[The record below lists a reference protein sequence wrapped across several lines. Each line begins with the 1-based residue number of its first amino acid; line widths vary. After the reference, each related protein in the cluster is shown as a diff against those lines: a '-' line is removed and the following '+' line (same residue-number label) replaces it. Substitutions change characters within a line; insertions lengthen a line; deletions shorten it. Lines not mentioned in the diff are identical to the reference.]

1 MMYWTTLPVLPISI
15 FVLSWSVRQSE
26 VRVYTTSHLSLDRH
40 LYLGARRAEERAL
53 NVPKYAMS
61 IFLMM
66 IPLATAVFDA
76 SKKTN
81 SSLSQSELMKLT
93 AEQKR
98 KIIKSV
104 SMKEGPRPRQ
114 VALVAVIWMI
124 STFFGFERIL
134 ALQMQERG
142 SLVREYF
149 VRPWQNSSR
158 EVSVFKHEDTLSCT
172 VWNHPSSLHGVV
184 VWVLIVLLP
193 LLLGPVLASL
203 LEVAHFITKKCSRS
217 ASPTTPSRVM
227 SWLITLT
234 MAVLTLT
241 TYTTHLW
248 LAERVLAD
256 YNHWDYFTSLTV
268 KYFFGNFEIFLVPLV
283 PLLLDRKIR
292 DGVLFIFSAKKKG
305 MISKQNSVYSEY
317 M

>member
-1 MMYWTTLPVLPISI
+1 
-15 FVLSWSVRQSE
+15 
-26 VRVYTTSHLSLDRH
+26 
-40 LYLGARRAEERAL
+40 
-53 NVPKYAMS
+53 MS

-114 VALVAVIWMI
+114 VALVAIIWMI

-142 SLVREYF
+142 SLVREYW

-158 EVSVFKHEDTLSCT
+158 EISVLKQEDTLSCT
-172 VWNHPSSLHGVV
+172 VWNSSSSVHGVV
-184 VWVLIVLLP
+184 VWLLVVALP
-193 LLLGPVLASL
+193 LVLGPGLASL
-203 LEVAHFITKKCSRS
+203 LHLAHFITKKCSRS
-217 ASPTTPSRVM
+217 LSPATPSLAVP
-227 SWLITLT
+227 WLITLT
-234 MAVLTLT
+234 MAVVSLA

-248 LAERVLAD
+248 LAERILAD

-283 PLLLDRKIR
+283 PLLLDKKIR
-292 DGVLFIFSAKKKG
+292 EGVLLIFSAKKKG
-305 MISKQNSVYSEY
+305 IISKQNSVYSEY